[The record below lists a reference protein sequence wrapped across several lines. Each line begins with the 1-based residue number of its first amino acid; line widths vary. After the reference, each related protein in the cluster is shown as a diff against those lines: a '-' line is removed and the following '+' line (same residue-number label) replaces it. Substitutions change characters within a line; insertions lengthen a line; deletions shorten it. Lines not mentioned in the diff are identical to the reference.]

1 MSPEPNRPTPTTE
14 HAALL
19 LRAVAAALIVAAI
32 PLLLL
37 THAAGAGTTASIVW
51 NQPTHADGFTF
62 DVASGARVSFTLK
75 ASTTVPGASVHIV
88 PIHGLPQGAEMS
100 GTAGK
105 VARATFRWS
114 PGQAGD
120 YTIDFI
126 ASTGRG
132 SSTPLRSYKVH
143 VRAKA
148 YTLTNPKVGHWAP
161 VLKPTVVRS
170 EPRADAPRVSTLQPS
185 TGYKTQNLVLVLEG
199 IDPAPGQTW
208 YRVRLAILPNNST
221 GWVPASALGKL
232 YAVHT
237 HIYVDR
243 AKLRLTLER
252 DGRTIFTSIV
262 GVGKPYWPTPR
273 GQFYLR
279 NKLTSFDDPFYGP
292 IAFVTSARSAVLT
305 DWPGGGYVGIHGTS
319 LPELLPGQ
327 VSHGCIRMR
336 NADILKLASLI
347 QVGTPL
353 TIR

>member
-1 MSPEPNRPTPTTE
+1 MRPESNRAASQAKASPAP
-14 HAALL
+14 L
-19 LRAVAAALIVAAI
+19 LRVSAAVLVAASI
-32 PLLLL
+32 PLFLLQ
-37 THAAGAGTTASIVW
+37 TARAGTSASVVW
-51 NQPTHADGFTF
+51 NQPTHVDGFRF
-62 DVASGARVSFTLK
+62 DVSAGTRVSFTLK

-88 PIHGLPQGAEMS
+88 PVHGLPQGAEVS
-100 GTAGK
+100 GSAGK
-105 VARATFRWS
+105 VARSTFSWS
-114 PGQAGD
+114 PTQGGD
-120 YTIDFI
+120 YTIRFT
-126 ASTGRG
+126 ASTGNG
-132 SSTPLRSYKVH
+132 KSAPLRSYTIH

-148 YTLTNPKVGHWAP
+148 YTLTNPKLGHWAP
-161 VLKPTVVRS
+161 VLKQTAVRA
-170 EPRADAPRVSTLQPS
+170 EPRADARRVSTLQPT

-221 GWVPASALGKL
+221 GWVPASALGQL

-243 AKLRLTLER
+243 AKLRLTLTR

-327 VSHGCIRMR
+327 VSHGCIRML
-336 NADILKLASLI
+336 NADIVKLASLI